1 MGPVDSQKPP
11 GLKSFPQQSQAS
23 SPLPVGSPSL
33 QQFLRSDPFLE
44 NKAGGAIQRWG
55 GQEATVPAFTQ
66 GRDCRDLRSVT
77 GRHDLT

>member
-33 QQFLRSDPFLE
+33 EQFLRSDPFL
-44 NKAGGAIQRWG
+44 KTK
-55 GQEATVPAFTQ
+55 QEGLSRGRVVRRPLPQLLPRGETVGT
-66 GRDCRDLRSVT
+66 
-77 GRHDLT
+77 